1 MTQTALHTESW
12 SIRKSTCAS
21 SRRINGFAEHNVQAV
36 AFCENQASDFI
47 VIADFVSGMADEIK
61 QVFINI
67 LLIVDQMNLP
77 GNTVFALDGCKL
89 LSNAGKEQTGRS
101 DTLSRSSTKSI
112 LLTDAKYIL
121 DAWVSSNLFLQ
132 ISALGNGLIISRRA
146 HRRRLLS
153 NGCSTASFIIWQK
166 SRTSDRHYRRLRYTG
181 NGKWCSFY
189 LKLFQN
195 RILSFSGNCPFF

>member
-36 AFCENQASDFI
+36 AFCENQAPDFI

-101 DTLSRSSTKSI
+101 DTLSRS
-112 LLTDAKYIL
+112 
-121 DAWVSSNLFLQ
+121 
-132 ISALGNGLIISRRA
+132 R
-146 HRRRLLS
+146 
-153 NGCSTASFIIWQK
+153 CSPEAQ
-166 SRTSDRHYRRLRYTG
+166 
-181 NGKWCSFY
+181 
-189 LKLFQN
+189 KLFIQN
-195 RILSFSGNCPFF
+195 LLHFKGGLCRLSAGVIIRCLLLQTNRTLLHR